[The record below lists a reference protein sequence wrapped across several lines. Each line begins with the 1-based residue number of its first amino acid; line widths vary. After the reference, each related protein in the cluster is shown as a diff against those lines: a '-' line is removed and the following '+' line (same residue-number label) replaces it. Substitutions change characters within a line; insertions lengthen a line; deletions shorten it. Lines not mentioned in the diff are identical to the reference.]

1 MLTLMLIRSGN
12 EKDFYF
18 CIGAF
23 QQNIPAA

>member
-1 MLTLMLIRSGN
+1 MLSLMLIRSGN

-23 QQNIPAA
+23 QQNIATA